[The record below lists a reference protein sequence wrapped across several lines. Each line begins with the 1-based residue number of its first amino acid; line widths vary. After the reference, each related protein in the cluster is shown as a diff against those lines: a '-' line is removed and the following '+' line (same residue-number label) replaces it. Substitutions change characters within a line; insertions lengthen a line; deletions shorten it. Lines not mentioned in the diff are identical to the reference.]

1 MNAMNNWSHNQNHN
15 NHSLSGQ
22 LPNRTPKDMLINANL
37 PTNHM
42 NMKATP
48 HSAYIPRQRMSNF
61 LSNSQSMNPST
72 TSTPVN
78 QNHNNLIVV
87 NNNNMNNR
95 NVNHNKNS
103 SQVLHEAPQGLV
115 QSRPLESPTV
125 NKRTVIIFKVIDQI
139 VDNTGKVI
147 KETVVKNEEV
157 VKNLGKF
164 DWNES
169 TATASATPISSI
181 CNVSRFGS
189 NPSSGVLADVS
200 SSLRSSC
207 SAVSEA
213 RTNQNNESLD
223 KRHSMNSNQELNK
236 AVTTPVTSPVITLVT
251 TKAIPSNLVIDT
263 NCKINENL
271 ANNLEIRTT
280 NETNNEIVTNN
291 SKNSPKEVEPKI
303 NERDEE
309 ERRETATA
317 LLSLTRRSC
326 SLNIDCNTS
335 DQLFSYDFTIKPG
348 NKVMAKWRDKN
359 FYPAVISKQM
369 QQNNK
374 WSVTFEDKATRN
386 LFENE
391 LIQLNHL
398 VEGQDVMVTISDG
411 FCAKA
416 TVKAITYDNNELMFD
431 LEHLKDDNLVVKR
444 YPLKDLF
451 LNVEQGANIIIRS
464 NKPSLN
470 GAVFADVDLDNI
482 VSGKRARVNKAD
494 IVEKPITQFKNGKRR
509 AVDEVSVDVDY
520 DVDNDDD
527 EPIGGKAKKKSNN
540 SRANKKRTESHYTHI
555 NSEHS
560 LSISPRTSKVHTSMP
575 PNELVKLLGP
585 LPEPDSNIFQN
596 VSFLLTCGDRNKSD
610 DLSVEQ
616 SNPERSTP
624 YDKLYLIKQ
633 IETGGGKVFDT
644 FEDMKV

>member
-1 MNAMNNWSHNQNHN
+1 MNTMNNWSHNQNHN
-15 NHSLSGQ
+15 NHTLGQ
-22 LPNRTPKDMLINANL
+22 HQNRAPKDMLINANL
-37 PTNHM
+37 QTNHM
-42 NMKATP
+42 NPKVTP
-48 HSAYIPRQRMSNF
+48 HSTYIPRQRISNYVT
-61 LSNSQSMNPST
+61 NTQSMNPST

-78 QNHNNLIVV
+78 QNHNNLIIV
-87 NNNNMNNR
+87 NNNNNTINR
-95 NVNHNKNS
+95 NVSHNKNS
-103 SQVLHEAPQGLV
+103 PQVSNEALV
-115 QSRPLESPTV
+115 QSRTLESPTV
-125 NKRTVIIFKVIDQI
+125 TKRTLIIFKVIDQI
-139 VDNTGKVI
+139 VDSTGKVI
-147 KETVVKNEEV
+147 KESVIKNEEI

-169 TATASATPISSI
+169 TTTPISSI
-181 CNVSRFGS
+181 SNVSRFGS
-189 NPSSGVLADVS
+189 NTGSGVLADVS
-200 SSLRSSC
+200 SSVRSTC
-207 SAVSEA
+207 SAASTEG
-213 RTNQNNESLD
+213 RTNQINESLT
-223 KRHSMNSNQELNK
+223 KRHSIISNEDVNK
-236 AVTTPVTSPVITLVT
+236 VVTPTPVT
-251 TKAIPSNLVIDT
+251 AIPSNPVIDT
-263 NCKINENL
+263 NYNKINESFT
-271 ANNLEIRTT
+271 NNLEIKTT
-280 NETNNEIVTNN
+280 NELSNENVTNN
-291 SKNSPKEVEPKI
+291 SKNVPKEDEPKI

-335 DQLFSYDFTIKPG
+335 DQLFSFDFTIKPG

-359 FYPAVISKQM
+359 FYPAVISKQL

-391 LIQLNHL
+391 LIQLNNL

-416 TVKAITYDNNELMFD
+416 TIKAITHDNNELMFD
-431 LEHLKDDNLVVKR
+431 LEHLKDDHLVVKR

-451 LNVEQGANIIIRS
+451 LNVEQGANIILKS
-464 NKPSLN
+464 NKPAFN

-482 VSGKRARVNKAD
+482 VSGKRARLTKAD
-494 IVEKPITQFKNGKRR
+494 IIEKPTTQFKNGKRR

-520 DVDNDDD
+520 DVENDDD
-527 EPIGGKAKKKSNN
+527 EPIGGKPKKKANN
-540 SRANKKRTESHYTHI
+540 ARSKKRTESHHTHF
-555 NSEHS
+555 SEHS
-560 LSISPRTSKVHTSMP
+560 LSISPRTSKVHTLMP

-585 LPEPDSNIFQN
+585 LPEPGSKIFES
-596 VSFLLTCGDRNKSD
+596 VSFLLTCGDRNQSE

-624 YDKLYLIKQ
+624 FDKLYLIKQ

-644 FEDMKV
+644 FEDMKVLHIYSLI